1 MGKRGKRYEE
11 NGREMGGRKGYE
23 GNGRDC
29 IATPGMGRGWV
40 SPQGDEH
47 QG

>member
-23 GNGRDC
+23 GNGRKEGRGM
-29 IATPGMGRGWV
+29 TGMGGIV
-40 SPQGDEH
+40 
-47 QG
+47 